1 LRYDGAMSP
10 LIDSFLEMLA
20 AERGASANTLEAYRR
35 DLVQCD
41 AFLKRT
47 KIEEASQKQV
57 ERYLASLS
65 KDAYSP
71 RSIARKLSALKQFY
85 RFALAEHWREDNP
98 TQHLD
103 TPKTRNALPK
113 VLTRA
118 QVETLMAE
126 ASKDLRMSALLELLY
141 ATGLRVSELVSLKR
155 SQLQRNPSQPMG
167 YDLFLIVRGTGNK
180 ERLVPFTKRALEA
193 VLAHAEHLHKSE
205 KYVFPSNS
213 AEGHLTRQRF
223 GQLLKELAINAGIAP
238 SILSPHTL
246 RHSFATHLL
255 SGGAD
260 LRVIQELLGHSDI
273 STTQIYTHIAD
284 EKLQKLVA
292 QHHPLAKGT

>member
-1 LRYDGAMSP
+1 
-10 LIDSFLEMLA
+10 MLA

-35 DLVQCD
+35 DLAQCD

-47 KIEEASQKQV
+47 NIEEASQKQI

-118 QVETLMAE
+118 QVEALMAE

-155 SQLQRNPSQPMG
+155 SQLQRNPSIN
-167 YDLFLIVRGTGNK
+167 LRNICFH
-180 ERLVPFTKRALEA
+180 RA
-193 VLAHAEHLHKSE
+193 
-205 KYVFPSNS
+205 
-213 AEGHLTRQRF
+213 
-223 GQLLKELAINAGIAP
+223 AP
-238 SILSPHTL
+238 
-246 RHSFATHLL
+246 R
-255 SGGAD
+255 
-260 LRVIQELLGHSDI
+260 DI
-273 STTQIYTHIAD
+273 
-284 EKLQKLVA
+284 
-292 QHHPLAKGT
+292 